1 MKKHLGQ
8 VLASILLGTSIL
20 LGLSFWLNVRF
31 SFNMLNATHWNE
43 LSKLQ
48 AAHTPI
54 NRLFYISLGTAVFLF
69 IFGLYLIFRPR
80 FRNISKSNKAINTY
94 QPIQTEQANTNRGVE
109 KEQIPLPQSLL
120 FLQQPPKL
128 NLPKNMAEIATQK
141 HMQQQTISDSQTNV
155 HQPTIYDSQLSE
167 IFTNAGYIVKPN
179 LTLTGFTT
187 NLFAIGT
194 DELVWFGA
202 VDCDINKFQTAIKKL
217 KSIFTE
223 TLEDIEITV
232 SAFILD
238 TKHLYES
245 TNETLVFH
253 SMDELKEFINNN
265 PNPKTDG
272 TDRENFDAY
281 SDYIDTIIQ
290 YAKNV

>member
-48 AAHTPI
+48 AAHIPI
-54 NRLFYISLGTAVFLF
+54 NKLFYVSLGIAIF
-69 IFGLYLIFRPR
+69 IFISGSYLIFRPR
-80 FRNISKSNKAINTY
+80 FRNIFKSNKAVSTY
-94 QPIQTEQANTNRGVE
+94 QPIQIKKAE
-109 KEQIPLPQSLL
+109 KEPPQTPQSTM
-120 FLQQPPKL
+120 FFQQPPKL
-128 NLPKNMAEIATQK
+128 HLPKNVAEITTQK
-141 HMQQQTISDSQTNV
+141 HMQQRTSSNLQINIQ
-155 HQPTIYDSQLSE
+155 QPTIYDAKLSE
-167 IFTNAGYIVKPN
+167 IFNNAGYIVKPN
-179 LTLTGFTT
+179 LTITGFTT

-194 DELVWFGA
+194 GELLWFGA
-202 VDCDINKFQTAIKKL
+202 VDCDKDKFQNAVNKL

>member
-1 MKKHLGQ
+1 MKKYLGQ
-8 VLASILLGTSIL
+8 ILATTLLGTSIL

-31 SFNMLNATHWNE
+31 SFNILNATHWNE

-54 NRLFYISLGTAVFLF
+54 NKLFYISLGIALFLF
-69 IFGLYLIFRPR
+69 IFGAHLIFRPR
-80 FRNISKSNKAINTY
+80 FRNIFKSNKTVNTY
-94 QPIQTEQANTNRGVE
+94 SPVQIKQSERGIE
-109 KEQIPLPQSLL
+109 KEQIPLPQSAIS
-120 FLQQPPKL
+120 LQRPPKL
-128 NLPKNMAEIATQK
+128 NLPKGMAIAAMQK
-141 HMQQQTISDSQTNV
+141 HAFLQPQQKPDIK
-155 HQPTIYDSQLSE
+155 QPTIYDSELSE
-167 IFTNAGYIVKPN
+167 IFNSAGYKVKPN
-179 LTLTGFTT
+179 LTITGFTT

-194 DELVWFGA
+194 NEKVWFGA
-202 VDCDINKFQTAIKKL
+202 VDCDIEKFTTAVNRL

-223 TLEDIEITV
+223 TLDDVPINV

-245 TNETLVFH
+245 NNEALIFH
-253 SMDELKEFINNN
+253 SMDELKEFISKN
-265 PNPKTDG
+265 PNPDITDSE
-272 TDRENFDAY
+272 RENFDAY